1 MNLYQYPQAR
11 ETRRS
16 FGARSIAG
24 RVTDGLLRVARPGAR
39 ELVFVSF
46 LLFILV
52 VIAFGSHVR
61 AGGFYYDDWANAA
74 RTVFAPKSGY
84 FGAVEAFRPITG
96 FRPLALLYVPAVHEI
111 LGLHQHEQIAWGLC
125 LAVLMSVALYLAL
138 SSLGFERIHAFLIS
152 ALVLVFPFS
161 DATRLWSTAATAHLV
176 VALYLFG
183 LVLALRG
190 LDATTRRSSILY
202 TAGSVTLYVI
212 AVSTYEVVA
221 TVALCS
227 VFLYAYHAGLAHE
240 QRRESLKR
248 ALRRFVVDVVA
259 IGAVLAWTVS
269 QNGITQVHSTGRG
282 LTHAELIFDQGLS
295 LLAQTAQPFGNPTR
309 TSVLLPIGAVVLLG
323 VLAWALRGPFASSRR
338 ELGHWL
344 VIAIGGV
351 AYAFIAWAVFIPA
364 DPYYSP
370 LTLGL
375 GNRVNVVAA
384 IGLVTA
390 VYAVVMVAGTLV
402 FAAVRQRRML
412 ATALAAIAALALGV
426 GFTRRD
432 STDVTAWNLA
442 ARDQAFILRTL
453 RQRLPTPA
461 AGSTILTFGFTAWT
475 APGVP
480 VFAASWD
487 LNGAAELLYR
497 NSSLN
502 AYPMLVGSLPV
513 CGPASVYPAG
523 SGYGPAF
530 AKPYGEMYL
539 VDIATGRV
547 AAPRNRAQ
555 CAAEVP
561 SFQPAPST

>member
-1 MNLYQYPQAR
+1 
-11 ETRRS
+11 
-16 FGARSIAG
+16 
-24 RVTDGLLRVARPGAR
+24 
-39 ELVFVSF
+39 
-46 LLFILV
+46 
-52 VIAFGSHVR
+52 
-61 AGGFYYDDWANAA
+61 
-74 RTVFAPKSGY
+74 
-84 FGAVEAFRPITG
+84 
-96 FRPLALLYVPAVHEI
+96 
-111 LGLHQHEQIAWGLC
+111 
-125 LAVLMSVALYLAL
+125 
-138 SSLGFERIHAFLIS
+138 
-152 ALVLVFPFS
+152 
-161 DATRLWSTAATAHLV
+161 
-176 VALYLFG
+176 
-183 LVLALRG
+183 
-190 LDATTRRSSILY
+190 
-202 TAGSVTLYVI
+202 
-212 AVSTYEVVA
+212 
-221 TVALCS
+221 
-227 VFLYAYHAGLAHE
+227 
-240 QRRESLKR
+240 
-248 ALRRFVVDVVA
+248 
-259 IGAVLAWTVS
+259 
-269 QNGITQVHSTGRG
+269 
-282 LTHAELIFDQGLS
+282 
-295 LLAQTAQPFGNPTR
+295 
-309 TSVLLPIGAVVLLG
+309 
-323 VLAWALRGPFASSRR
+323 
-338 ELGHWL
+338 

-390 VYAVVMVAGTLV
+390 VYGVVMVAGTLV
-402 FAAVRQRRML
+402 LAAVRQRRIL

-502 AYPMLVGSLPV
+502 AYPMLVGSVPV
-513 CGPASVYPAG
+513 CGPASVYPVG